1 MWLHSPELNRAAM
14 TGIVDIKE
22 VRMNMA
28 VRRGYRNWKSQF
40 QENFGRE
47 TRLCDISTK
56 TLAQLALGKDKSTFF
71 LFDII
76 MNLQS
81 LGSGFEFSELKPQEK
96 MSVMDQYLF
105 LLDRIRFEY
114 MKRLGWLEAYPGEE
128 FALVDLVLRFEE
140 LVPRFQTATP
150 LLSRDHAA
158 YPEFRDMSA
167 FEREELIRKLIPKAL
182 KEIQDQSTTL

>member
-1 MWLHSPELNRAAM
+1 M

-22 VRMNMA
+22 VRLNIA

-40 QENFGRE
+40 HEDFDRN

-56 TLAQLALGKDKSTFF
+56 TLAQLAQGKDRSTFY
-71 LFDII
+71 LFDVI
-76 MNLQS
+76 MNLKS

-96 MSVMDQYLF
+96 MAVMDQYLF

-114 MKRLGWLEAYPGEE
+114 MKRLGWLEAYPGQE

-140 LVPRFQTATP
+140 LAPRFQTATP
-150 LLSRDHAA
+150 VLSRDHAA